1 MSSSNSLFIGWA
13 QADITPP
20 RPALLAGQFSA
31 RRSEG
36 VRDPLEA
43 NALALQ
49 SGDEHVVFVS
59 CDLVSI
65 SDELTYLVR
74 ENLRR
79 DAPEMDALK
88 VILSATHTHDAP
100 EIRSPEASSMNAG
113 AKGSGVEL
121 DAMTVPEY
129 IAFAA
134 QRIAEA
140 IGQAWRSRATG
151 GIAYGQSYAVLA
163 RNRRWVDTNGVAMM
177 HGLNADSAARFDYV
191 EGYEDHSINL
201 LATYDDAGTLTGI
214 LLNTPCTAQAEDQ
227 LFEVSADFWHE
238 ARQELRARFGQEIF
252 ILSQVSA
259 AGELTPIQIYEKAAD
274 TRMRE
279 LRGRNLRQELSQ
291 RLADAVGEILPYLAP
306 AITREAVLEHI
317 VETIELPVNAL
328 SEADVENARREAAKW
343 QQKYEAELQKL
354 EENPALKNEPRWYVP
369 ATFAYR
375 SMNWHNSVEARFHQ
389 QQTQPTYAAELHVVR
404 LGEIVF
410 ASNPF
415 EYYLDFGIQ
424 IKVKSPATQTFLVE
438 LCGAGSYVPSA
449 RSVRHGGYGSMP
461 ASNRIGPEG
470 GQVMAEWTVEKLRD
484 LWREES

>member
-1 MSSSNSLFIGWA
+1 MNSSTINIGWA

-20 RPALLAGQFSA
+20 HPALLAGQFAA

-36 VRDPLEA
+36 VRDPLQTD
-43 NALALQ
+43 ALALQ

-65 SDELTYLVR
+65 SDELTEAVR
-74 ENLRR
+74 AILQR
-79 DAPEMDALK
+79 DLPEVDPLK
-88 VILSATHTHDAP
+88 VLLHATHTHNAP
-100 EIRSPEASSMNAG
+100 EIRSPAASSMNAG

-134 QRIAEA
+134 ERIAA
-140 IGQAWRSRATG
+140 AVGQAWQNRAPG
-151 GIAYGQSYAVLA
+151 GIAYGLGYAVLA
-163 RNRRWVDTNGVAMM
+163 RNRRWVKTDGTATM
-177 HGLNADSAARFDYV
+177 HGLNADTADIFDHI

-201 LATYDDAGTLTGI
+201 MATYDAAGVLTG
-214 LLNTPCTAQAEDQ
+214 LVVNTPCTAQGTDH

-238 ARQELRARFGQEIF
+238 ARQELRKRFGEKLF
-252 ILSQVSA
+252 ILPQVSA
-259 AGELTPIQIYEKAAD
+259 AGDLTPIQLYEKAAD
-274 TRMRE
+274 QRMLE
-279 LRGRNLRQELSQ
+279 LRGRTLREELAQ
-291 RLADAVGEILPYLAP
+291 RLADGVGEILPHLPQVIETAP
-306 AITREAVLEHI
+306 RLEHV

-328 SEADVENARREAAKW
+328 TEEDIQPSRAEAEKW

-375 SMNWHNSVEARFHQ
+375 SMNWHRGVETRFQ
-389 QQTQPTYAAELHVVR
+389 QQQAQPTHPAELHAVR
-404 LGEIVF
+404 LGDVAF

-438 LCGAGSYVPSA
+438 LCGAGSYVPST

-470 GQVMAEWTVEKLRD
+470 GQVLAEWTIENLRD
-484 LWREES
+484 LWRES